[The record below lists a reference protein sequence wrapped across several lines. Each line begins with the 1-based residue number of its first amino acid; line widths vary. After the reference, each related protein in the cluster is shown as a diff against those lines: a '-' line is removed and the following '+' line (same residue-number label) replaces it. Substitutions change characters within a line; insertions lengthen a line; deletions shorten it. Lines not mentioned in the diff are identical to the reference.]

1 EYLQRNAIQTGVP
14 HTNLSILK
22 KTPLCIPSLPTQR
35 AITRILGS
43 LDDKIELNRRMNE
56 TLEAIARALFKS
68 WFVDFDPVRAKA
80 EGRDPRLSKS
90 ISALFP
96 DSLSSDGS
104 DFTEIPVGWPNG
116 TLIDLCE
123 LKRGYDLPTAQR
135 SPGPHPIVSSSGI
148 SGYHSLPM
156 A

>member
-80 EGRDPRLSKS
+80 NGRDPGLPEP
-90 ISALFP
+90 IADLFP
-96 DSLSSDGS
+96 SSFEDSEMG
-104 DFTEIPVGWPNG
+104 EIPKGWQCGSLAEFLRVGLGGAW
-116 TLIDLCE
+116 
-123 LKRGYDLPTAQR
+123 
-135 SPGPHPIVSSSGI
+135 
-148 SGYHSLPM
+148 
-156 A
+156 